1 MMGSG
6 VSALWG
12 WGLMWFAPL
21 FLQRT
26 YGMDEGVSGGLLGN
40 IYLWAGIGASLL
52 TAWVVGRP
60 YFTDP
65 RKVAQF
71 LAIFTGLATV
81 PSFFAFYTHD
91 LFVAK
96 IMFWL
101 FIPAIYFYLGPSF
114 AMCQNLG
121 PPKMRA
127 MFIAISLLIAN
138 VFNLIVAPAFVGTL
152 SDWFAGPHPADADS
166 LRLAQLFLAPT
177 GFWAAWHYWMTA
189 KYIVADQKRAIGYV

>member
-26 YGMDEGVSGGLLGN
+26 YGMDEGVSCSLLGN

-52 TAWVVGRP
+52 TAWVIGRP

-65 RKVAQF
+65 RRVALF
-71 LAIFTGLATV
+71 LAIFTAIATV
-81 PSFFAFYTHD
+81 PSFFAFYTRD
-91 LFVAK
+91 LFVAQ

-101 FIPAIYFYLGPSF
+101 FIPAIYFYLGPAF

-152 SDWFAGPHPADADS
+152 SDYFAGPNPADADS

-177 GFWAAWHYWMTA
+177 GFWAAWHYWITA
-189 KYIVADQKRAIGYV
+189 KYIVADQKRAIGYI